1 MKLIYFSRCHLI
13 EKKNYL
19 KIITFIDFYIVVHYN
34 FIIHYNLANNIFF
47 YTDNFEQGYKD

>member
-47 YTDNFEQGYKD
+47 YTDNFEGYKD